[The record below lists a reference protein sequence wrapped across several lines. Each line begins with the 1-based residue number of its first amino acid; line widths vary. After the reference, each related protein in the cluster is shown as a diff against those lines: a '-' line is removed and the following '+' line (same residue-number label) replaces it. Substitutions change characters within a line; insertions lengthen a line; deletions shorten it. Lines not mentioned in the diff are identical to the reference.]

1 MSQKGKSPKKYPP
14 EFKLNLVLEAFA
26 KGNFSTTAAEH
37 GVHITQINKWKKQLM
52 TQGHLAFE
60 SDTAKKTD
68 EERKID
74 QLEKA
79 LGRMAFE
86 NTILKKTEQLLNFAQ

>member
-1 MSQKGKSPKKYPP
+1 MSNKGKSPKKYTS
-14 EFKLNLVLEAFA
+14 EFKFNIVLEAFA

-37 GVHITQINKWKKQLM
+37 GIHITQINKWKKQFM
-52 TQGHLAFE
+52 TQGHLVFA

-86 NTILKKTEQLLNFAQ
+86 NTILKKTEQLLSFAQ